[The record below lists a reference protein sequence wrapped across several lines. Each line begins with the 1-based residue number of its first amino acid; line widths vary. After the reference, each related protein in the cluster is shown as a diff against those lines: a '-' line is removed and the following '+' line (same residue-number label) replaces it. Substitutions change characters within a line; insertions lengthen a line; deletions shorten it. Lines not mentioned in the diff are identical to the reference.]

1 MKRLSRWSTN
11 KYIICIAHILFW
23 MVLIVPFLTG
33 RQHLEKFESF
43 KYMMILN
50 NIFLIVLFYWNAYYL
65 YPRFYKKKALLK
77 YFMGVILT
85 VALFVSLSA
94 YVEARWMPMPNFP
107 GHGRRPPRFMPLPEY
122 IFIIGISFSY
132 RLISDQNVEEKKRK
146 EQETENLK
154 TELNFLRSQISP
166 HFMFNILNTL
176 VALARKKSDL
186 MEPSLIQLS
195 TLMRYV
201 LQESNYS
208 RVPLHKELEYLG
220 TYVELQSLRF
230 GEDINLEMD
239 LAPYSGPLTIEP
251 MLLIPFVENAFKHGM
266 STTTRPRLLIALHF
280 DDTLSQLSFRV
291 ENSVAAINDSKD
303 ESSGIGLK
311 NVSRRLELLYKD
323 KYKLSTGEKYKVF
336 ISDLKIQLS

>member
-11 KYIICIAHILFW
+11 KYIFYTMHLLFW
-23 MVLIVPFLTG
+23 MVLIVPFLPGPHHPETFD
-33 RQHLEKFESF
+33 QL
-43 KYMMILN
+43 KYIMMLN
-50 NIFLIVLFYWNAYYL
+50 NSFLIVLFYWNAYYL

-77 YFMGVILT
+77 YSLTLILT
-85 VALFVSLSA
+85 VVLLIGVSSYIQETWVPA
-94 YVEARWMPMPNFP
+94 ASFP
-107 GHGRRPPRFMPLPEY
+107 DHGRPPRPLPLPVY

-132 RLISDQNVEEKKRK
+132 RLLSDQNVEERKRK

-176 VALARKKSDL
+176 VAMARKKSDL

-208 RVPLHKELEYLG
+208 RVPLQKELEYLK

-230 GEDINLEMD
+230 AEDLNLEMD
-239 LAPYSGPLTIEP
+239 IPSYNGPLTIEP

-266 STTTRPRLLIALHF
+266 RTAGRPRLFIALQI
-280 DDTLSQLSFRV
+280 DEALSALTFRV
-291 ENSVAAINDSKD
+291 ENQVSSSNDSKD

-323 KYKLSTGEKYKVF
+323 RYTLSTGEKYKLF
-336 ISDLKIQLS
+336 IADLKIQFS